1 MPAPLPQ
8 VDLVH
13 APPYGEVP
21 FKHLGLA
28 YVAAGLRA
36 RGIPTRYHDVSE
48 RFHRKGD
55 DFYDDLI
62 LRLSRRA
69 GEMSDLP
76 FLDLLGEVLFPEHGD
91 SALAARIR
99 GQVDWTVERL
109 GEARVVGVSFNTL
122 TSYFAIALGRVLR
135 RRGVR
140 VFMGGPLSRVAPL
153 VHLML
158 RLQAADVVVA
168 GEGDLVAAPVVRAL
182 VEGTDLSAIPGTT
195 WLAPGG
201 TVVETPGELVSALDA
216 LPWPELEGNVLDQF
230 IPLQASRG
238 CGRHCHY
245 CSEKGIW
252 GTGGY
257 RRRDV
262 SLVVEEMRA
271 RAGSFGMTDFHFH
284 DDLLNG
290 SPQWMESFVAAVSR
304 QGFTWESFFEPYGL
318 DEPLLSRMA
327 SAGCRLVKFGVQS
340 FSPSVL
346 KSMGRAPRVQAI
358 VEAVI
363 ATYRAGMSTHYDMLI
378 GHPGETEEDHQTNL
392 RAVEELYD
400 RTGDKLYFSL
410 NPFYLAVGS
419 EIERN
424 PGRFGVELRMA
435 DPAQLPPPLAEAV
448 AAGPAYPVG
457 YRAALSR
464 DTIMRRM
471 GELAAILRKHGKDY
485 LYLGQD
491 RVPDAGARGRRML
504 PPLPEDVAVENAAA
518 EAKRRGD
525 ALRVLPVIMLNERS
539 NFRIWPEPGGLR
551 SMVPPGAPAV
561 AAARAMLE
569 LPRGA
574 ALRLAGGEPTLS
586 EQLPELVAA
595 ARRGGINL
603 TVESNGARFGHRSYA
618 RALARMGLAHAVV
631 LLLGTQERAADVVAG
646 VDGGFA
652 LACRGIDALLDAGVQ
667 VEVGLVPTEHSELC
681 LARFVA
687 FVHARWPS
695 VRAVRV
701 VFAQLRGEP
710 SVLGLATSR
719 RQALLERLVADAT
732 KAGMQLTWEERDA
745 NASRAG

>member
-1 MPAPLPQ
+1 MPSSVPT

-28 YVAAGLRA
+28 YVATGLRA

-76 FLDLLGEVLFPEHGD
+76 FLDLLGEVLFPTHGD
-91 SALAARIR
+91 SPLAARIR
-99 GQVDWTVERL
+99 DQVDWTAERL
-109 GEARVVGVSFNTL
+109 AEARVVGMSVNTL

-140 VFMGGPLSRVAPL
+140 VFMGGPLSGVAPF
-153 VHLML
+153 VHLVL
-158 RLQAADVVVA
+158 RLQAADVVVV
-168 GEGDLVAAPVVRAL
+168 GEGDLVAAPVVCAL
-182 VEGTDLSAIPGTT
+182 VEGTDLSTIPGTS

-201 TVVETPGELVSALDA
+201 EVVATRSDLVPALDA

-238 CGRHCHY
+238 CGRRCHY
-245 CSEKGIW
+245 CSETGIW
-252 GTGGY
+252 GRGGY

-271 RAGSFGMTDFHFH
+271 RAGTFGMTDFHFH

-290 SPQWMESFVAAVSR
+290 SPQWMDSFVESVSG

-318 DEPLLSRMA
+318 DGPLLSRMA

-346 KSMGRAPRVQAI
+346 KAMGRAPRVQAI

-419 EIERN
+419 EIERE
-424 PGRFGVELRMA
+424 PRRFGIELRMA
-435 DPAQLPPPLAEAV
+435 DPAQLPPALAEAV

-457 YRAALSR
+457 YRGALSR

-471 GELAAILRKHGKDY
+471 GELAQILRKHGKDY

-504 PPLPEDVAVENAAA
+504 PPLPEDLAVEDAVA

-525 ALRVLPVIMLNERS
+525 ALRGIPVMVLNEQS
-539 NFRIWPEPGGLR
+539 NFRIWPEPGGPQSL
-551 SMVPPGAPAV
+551 VPPGASAV
-561 AAARAMLE
+561 AAVRAMLV

-574 ALRLAGGEPTLS
+574 ALRLVGGEPTLS
-586 EQLPELVAA
+586 EHLPELVAA
-595 ARRGGINL
+595 ARRGGITL
-603 TVESNGARFGHRSYA
+603 TLETNGARFGHRSYA

-631 LLLGTQERAADVVAG
+631 LLWGTQERAADVVAG

-652 LACRGIDALLDAGVQ
+652 LACSGIDALLDAGVE
-667 VEVGLVPTEHSELC
+667 VEVGLVPTQHSEPC
-681 LARFVA
+681 LTQFVA
-687 FVHARWPS
+687 FVRGRWPS

-701 VFAQLRGEP
+701 ILARLRGDP
-710 SVLGLATSR
+710 SVGCLATSR
-719 RQALLERLVADAT
+719 RQVLLERLVADAA
-732 KAGMQLTWEERDA
+732 KAGVQLAWEDREA
-745 NASRAG
+745 NAVRAG